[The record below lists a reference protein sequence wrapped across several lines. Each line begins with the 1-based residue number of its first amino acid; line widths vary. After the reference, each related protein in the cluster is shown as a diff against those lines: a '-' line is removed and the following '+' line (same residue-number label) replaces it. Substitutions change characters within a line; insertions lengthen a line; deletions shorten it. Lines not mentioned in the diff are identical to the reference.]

1 MPRIT
6 VRDMLGED
14 RYLIT
19 SDKIKE
25 KNRGG
30 MPCDNCAREDC
41 DYCGDF
47 TILRH
52 NLLAMLCHELEPHF
66 EATKD
71 MIIIDCKERI
81 PKCQERQK

>member
-6 VRDMLGED
+6 ARDMLGEG

-19 SDKIKE
+19 SDKIEE

-30 MPCDNCAREDC
+30 TPCDNCAREDC

-52 NLLAMLCHELEPHF
+52 ELLSELCHELKPRLEG
-66 EATKD
+66 TVD

-81 PKCQERQK
+81 PKCQEKQK

>member
-6 VRDMLGED
+6 ARDMLGEG

-19 SDKIKE
+19 SDKIEE

-41 DYCGDF
+41 GYCGDF

-52 NLLAMLCHELEPHF
+52 KLLSKLCHELKPRLVG
-66 EATKD
+66 TVD

-81 PKCQERQK
+81 PK

>member
-1 MPRIT
+1 MPRLT
-6 VRDMLGED
+6 VRDMLGEG

-19 SDKIKE
+19 SDKIEE

-30 MPCDNCAREDC
+30 TPCDNCAREDC

-52 NLLAMLCHELEPHF
+52 ELLAMLCHRMEPHF
-66 EATKD
+66 EETKD
-71 MIIIDCKERI
+71 MIIIDRKERI
-81 PKCQERQK
+81 PK